1 MEEKG
6 SISFQEVQI
15 NSPSSSSSSAPK
27 REFSNPLAF
36 ANDVALDLGGE
47 DGGGNGLGGASS
59 SADEDGMVEVKFDQI
74 EVSLDDDEEVDS
86 TVGGGTGASSI
97 SSANGGGGGGE
108 FGKPVAN
115 ATDFLA
121 ENNENYQ
128 VWNSPKRKANN

>member
-15 NSPSSSSSSAPK
+15 NSPSSSSSAPK

-36 ANDVALDLGGE
+36 ANEVALDLGSG
-47 DGGGNGLGGASS
+47 DGGGHGLGAAST

-97 SSANGGGGGGE
+97 SSANGGGGGE

-128 VWNSPKRKANN
+128 VWNSPKRKAND

>member
-15 NSPSSSSSSAPK
+15 NSPSSSSSSAAPK

-36 ANDVALDLGGE
+36 ANEVALDLGSE
-47 DGGGNGLGGASS
+47 DGGGHRLGSS

-97 SSANGGGGGGE
+97 SSANGGGGGE

-128 VWNSPKRKANN
+128 VWNSPKSKTNN